1 MPIVTKN
8 REMRP
13 HTYTGGAGSSTD
25 MQKTFNSGCMK
36 NSERTFEQ
44 ALQCQQQNSLSCLIS
59 MEDAAFV
66 IHSPLG
72 CAGCVATVND
82 SYKVGQHMAG
92 ETILKNARYVVTNLD
107 QKDVI
112 LGGEKKLRAGIED
125 VYNRYHPKL
134 IFIFTSCAS
143 GIIGE
148 DIDAVAEAVQSE
160 YDAIIVPIHCEG
172 FRTRIMSTGFDA
184 VFNAL
189 SEYVLKDEHPVKD
202 THLINVF
209 ASTYIGVPDQREIAR
224 MLAALDLV
232 PNFIPFYSNYEK
244 IKKIPTAAA
253 SVSLCHVFADN
264 FMQWLDE
271 KYNIPYTMTGMPM
284 GIKNTDD
291 WLRGVAKLVGKEKE
305 AEKFIESEHKAIEEK
320 LAALKS
326 ELGGKRAFICAG
338 SSRSMAAARLIE
350 DFDMKLVG
358 IQTPH
363 YDEVVAP
370 KISQLIEEYGE
381 DFVVDIASLQPFE
394 QANLIRR
401 LNPDVFIGLSN
412 WASRQGIPTTHVLDS
427 KHITL
432 GYRGLLYLGE
442 KISDAIDNS
451 GLNKKLA
458 QHRPL
463 HYKESWYEQNPFKY
477 LV

>member
-1 MPIVTKN
+1 MPVITKN
-8 REMRP
+8 RELRP
-13 HTYTGGAGSSTD
+13 HTYTGGAGNSSE
-25 MQKTFNSGCMK
+25 MENKFKEGCMK

-72 CAGCVATVND
+72 CAGCVATVNE
-82 SYKVGQHMAG
+82 SYKVGQHYAG
-92 ETILKNARYVVTNLD
+92 KEVLKNAHYVVTNLD

-112 LGGEKKLRAGIED
+112 LGGEKKLRKGITD
-125 VYNRYHPKL
+125 VYNRYHPKM

-148 DIDAVAEAVQSE
+148 DIDAVAETMQAE
-160 YDAIIVPIHCEG
+160 IDAIIVPVHCEG
-172 FRTRIMSTGFDA
+172 FRSRIMSTGFDA

-189 SEYVLKDEHPVKD
+189 SEYVLKDEHPVTD
-202 THLINVF
+202 QHLINVF

-224 MLAALDLV
+224 ILAALDLV

-244 IKKIPTAAA
+244 IKKIPTAIA

-264 FMQWLDE
+264 FMQWLNDQ
-271 KYNIPYTMTGMPM
+271 YGIPFSVTGMPL
-284 GIKNTDD
+284 GTKNTDD
-291 WLRGVAKLVGKEKE
+291 WLRGVALLVGKEKE
-305 AEKFIESEHKAIEEK
+305 AEEFIESEHQRISEDLGVLKEK
-320 LAALKS
+320 
-326 ELGGKRAFICAG
+326 LGGKRAFICAG
-338 SSRSMAAARLIE
+338 SGRSMATARLIE
-350 DFDMKLVG
+350 DFEMKLVG

-370 KISQLIEEYGE
+370 KIGRLIEEYGE

-401 LNPDVFIGLSN
+401 LKPDVFIGLAN
-412 WASRQGIPTTHVLDS
+412 WASRQGVATTHVLDS

-432 GYRGLLYLGE
+432 GYTGLVYLGN
-442 KISDAIDNS
+442 KINDAISNN
-451 GLNKKLA
+451 GLNQKLA
-458 QHRPL
+458 KHRPL
-463 HYKESWYEQNPFKY
+463 HYKESWYEQNPFQY